1 MHIRNMN
8 KQNNRTNQTKQKHV
22 DTGNR
27 TVATRGEVGVGRVKG
42 IKRVNFLETK
52 FSVVSTL

>member
-1 MHIRNMN
+1 MN